1 MTGLRHFILK
11 TETSFRNARRPVP
24 AAVHTGVT
32 GVCLVPRRGPRG
44 EGRTHT
50 NRPCVC
56 SVGGMRI
63 DIIDEDDSITAQ
75 ARVYAEYRLFATLAR
90 YARAIR
96 SVRAVLHVDRKGVAD
111 RATCVVTV
119 VLEPTGSAVVRVH
132 GRHVHG
138 AIDRAAGR
146 IRDLIK
152 RRPLQITP
160 P

>member
-1 MTGLRHFILK
+1 
-11 TETSFRNARRPVP
+11 
-24 AAVHTGVT
+24 
-32 GVCLVPRRGPRG
+32 
-44 EGRTHT
+44 
-50 NRPCVC
+50 
-56 SVGGMRI
+56 MRI
-63 DIIDEDDSITAQ
+63 DIIDEDDSTTAQ

-96 SVRAVLHVDRKGVAD
+96 SVRAVLHVERRGVAD

-119 VLEPTGSAVVRVH
+119 VLDPSGSAVVRAH

-146 IRDLIK
+146 IRDLIN

-160 P
+160 S